1 MNTALIVFKL
11 SIQSSYVE
19 DSEAEA
25 DMDAFDTVQ
34 FFISDTGAWRIR
46 TFSIDEDVHVY
57 SLGTARPDMEKLVIA
72 STEKTYGDII
82 VAKHVFSSAD
92 GIPGLK
98 RELEAAGWSASVR
111 ESAQHGFAFWVPEGS
126 DYRTKST
133 PEA

>member
-111 ESAQHGFAFWVPEGS
+111 ESAQHGFAF
-126 DYRTKST
+126 
-133 PEA
+133 